1 MITELCVP
9 RSRVAPFLEA
19 LRRELRE
26 RRADVIYSTL
36 RLIEAERETALP
48 WARERWACL
57 VLNLHTAHDREALSR
72 AAATFRA
79 LIDCALEQGGTY
91 YLTYHRWARRDQVE
105 RGHPRLR
112 ALLADK
118 LAWDPLERFTSDWYR
133 HHRGLL
139 GA

>member
-19 LRRELRE
+19 LRLELRA

-57 VLNLHTAHDREALSR
+57 VLNLHTAHDLGALSR

-112 ALLADK
+112 ALLGEK

-133 HHRGLL
+133 HHRRLL